1 MKSKISKRPFLSVI
15 IPLFNEQTRLDRLWV
30 VYKYLKK
37 KKFKY
42 EVILVNDGSTDKTLD
57 KLKDLAK
64 KYNFKLITY
73 NDNKGKGYAIK
84 TGMLQAKG
92 RYKLFADIDLSTP
105 VDEMEKFLPILSK
118 YDILIGSRK
127 MKGANLEVRQP
138 YLREF
143 LGKGFTFVSQ
153 LTLDLDI
160 SDFTCGFKFFSEKAA
175 KEIFSRQ
182 KVNRWG
188 FDSEILFIAKLIG
201 FKIKEIPVEWSDDP
215 NTKVKFPQDII
226 KSLMDLYKIR
236 YYYFKKRY
244 D

>member
-1 MKSKISKRPFLSVI
+1 MKSKISKLPFLSVV
-15 IPLFNEQTRLDRLWV
+15 IPLFNEQTRLDRLWM

-57 KLKDLAK
+57 KLKNLAK

-73 NDNKGKGYAIK
+73 IDNKGKGYAIK
-84 TGMLQAKG
+84 AGMLQAKG

-143 LGKGFTFVSQ
+143 LGKGFTFISH

-160 SDFTCGFKFFSEKAA
+160 SDFTCGFKVFSNKASYL
-175 KEIFSRQ
+175 IFPKQ
-182 KVNRWG
+182 KLNKWG
-188 FDSEILFIAKLIG
+188 FDPEILFIARKHNLS
-201 FKIKEIPVEWSDDP
+201 IKEIPVTWSNDLKS
-215 NTKVKFPQDII
+215 KVRFPQDII
-226 KSLMDLYKIR
+226 SSLIDLCKIR
-236 YYYFKKRY
+236 YYNFLKIY

>member
-15 IPLFNEQTRLDRLWV
+15 IPLFNEQTRLDRLRI

-42 EVILVNDGSTDKTLD
+42 EIILVNDGSTDKTLD

-138 YLREF
+138 FLREF

-153 LTLDLDI
+153 LTLGLDI
-160 SDFTCGFKFFSEKAA
+160 SDFTCGFKVFSNKASCL
-175 KEIFSRQ
+175 IFPKQRLN
-182 KVNRWG
+182 KWG
-188 FDSEILFIAKLIG
+188 FDSEILFIARKYNLN
-201 FKIKEIPVEWSDDP
+201 IKEIPVTWSNDLKS
-215 NTKVKFPQDII
+215 KVQFPWDII
-226 KSLMDLYKIR
+226 SSLVDLCKIR

>member
-1 MKSKISKRPFLSVI
+1 MKSKISKIPFLSVV
-15 IPLFNEQTRLDRLWV
+15 IPLFNEQTRLDRLWI

-42 EVILVNDGSTDKTLD
+42 EVILVDDGSTDKTLD
-57 KLKDLAK
+57 KLKKLSK
-64 KYNFKLITY
+64 KFNFKLITY
-73 NDNKGKGYAIK
+73 YDNKGKGYAVK

-143 LGKGFTFVSQ
+143 LGKSFTFISQ

-160 SDFTCGFKFFSEKAA
+160 SDFTCGFKVFSNKASCL
-175 KEIFSRQ
+175 IFPKQ
-182 KVNRWG
+182 KLNKWG
-188 FDSEILFIAKLIG
+188 FDPEILFIARKHNLS
-201 FKIKEIPVEWSDDP
+201 IKEIPVTWSNDSKS
-215 NTKVKFPQDII
+215 KVRFPQDII
-226 KSLMDLYKIR
+226 SSLIDLCKIR
-236 YYYFKKRY
+236 YYHFLDKY

>member
-1 MKSKISKRPFLSVI
+1 MKSKISKPPFLSVI
-15 IPLFNEQTRLDRLWV
+15 IPLFNEQARLDRLWII
-30 VYKYLKK
+30 YKYLKR

-57 KLKDLAK
+57 KIKDLTK
-64 KYNFKLITY
+64 EFNFKLITY

-138 YLREF
+138 FLREF
-143 LGKGFTFVSQ
+143 LGQGFTFVSQ
-153 LTLDLDI
+153 LTLNLDI
-160 SDFTCGFKFFSEKAA
+160 SDFTCGFKVFSNKASCL
-175 KEIFSRQ
+175 IFPKQ
-182 KVNRWG
+182 KLNKWG
-188 FDSEILFIAKLIG
+188 FDPEILFIARKHNLS
-201 FKIKEIPVEWSDDP
+201 IKEIPVTWSNDLKS
-215 NTKVKFPQDII
+215 KVRFPQDII
-226 KSLMDLYKIR
+226 SSLIDLCKIK
-236 YYYFKKRY
+236 YYHFRRRY